1 MKQDQKEVLK
11 AWIDG
16 AIIQYKE
23 LDGSW
28 RDCNSFE
35 YCEKVNFYK
44 NDEYRI
50 KPQLYVTETY
60 ISTYKDHEVTRHYT
74 YSEPNSSKNLR
85 LTWEDDKLVKA
96 EVI

>member
-16 AIIQYKE
+16 AIIQYK
-23 LDGSW
+23 DGNNW
-28 RDCNSFE
+28 FDCHAFDDCHRV
-35 YCEKVNFYK
+35 YF
-44 NDEYRI
+44 NDSQEYRI
-50 KPQLYVTETY
+50 KPQLHVTETY
-60 ISTYKDHEVTRHYT
+60 ISTYKDREVTRHHT

-85 LTWEDDKLVKA
+85 LTWEDGKLVKA